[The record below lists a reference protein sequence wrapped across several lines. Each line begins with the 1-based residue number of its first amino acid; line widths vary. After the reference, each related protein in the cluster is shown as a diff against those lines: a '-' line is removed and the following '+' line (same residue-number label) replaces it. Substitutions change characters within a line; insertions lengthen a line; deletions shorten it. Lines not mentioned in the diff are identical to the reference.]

1 MTMAIRKTDYSAT
14 APKYDTARSNMDVP
28 VDRVLA
34 DIGGR
39 FSPVFALDVGCG
51 TGNYIRAQLE
61 KQVCLVEWSGADP
74 SEEMLAFAKDKL
86 PKVQFVN
93 CPAED
98 LGLSKDSFDFI
109 YSSFAFHHFTDRG
122 RAFDE
127 MARVLKPTGTI
138 RLVNISPGYM
148 QGFSVYRYFDTTFE
162 TDRARHPSLKEL
174 VAAFRER
181 GFQVEA
187 HLEVKT
193 VGKMKRDLIDEV
205 ERRDNSMLAI
215 LHEERYQEGLS
226 RVYVIKE
233 TEIQEETAMIRL
245 RAWRDDPC
253 SKM

>member
-1 MTMAIRKTDYSAT
+1 MAVRKTDYSAI
-14 APKYDTARSNMDVP
+14 APRYDTARSDMTVP

-39 FSPVFALDVGCG
+39 VTPVFALDVGCG

-61 KQVCLVEWSGADP
+61 KQACLVDWTGSDP
-74 SEEMLAFAKDKL
+74 SEEMLEFAKDKL
-86 PKVQFVN
+86 PQVQFVN

-98 LGLSKDSFDFI
+98 LGLSKESFDFI
-109 YSSFAFHHFTDRG
+109 YSSFAIHHFTDRG

-138 RLVNISPGYM
+138 RLVNISPEFM
-148 QGFSVYRYFDTTFE
+148 EGFSVYRYFDTTLE
-162 TDRARHPSLKEL
+162 TDLARHPSLREV
-174 VAAFRER
+174 VASFKER

-187 HLEVKT
+187 DLEVKT

-215 LHEERYQEGLS
+215 LHEERYQEGLT
-226 RVYVIKE
+226 RVYAIKE
-233 TEIQEETAMIRL
+233 SEIQEETAMIRL
-245 RAWRDDPC
+245 RAWRDDSC
-253 SKM
+253 STT